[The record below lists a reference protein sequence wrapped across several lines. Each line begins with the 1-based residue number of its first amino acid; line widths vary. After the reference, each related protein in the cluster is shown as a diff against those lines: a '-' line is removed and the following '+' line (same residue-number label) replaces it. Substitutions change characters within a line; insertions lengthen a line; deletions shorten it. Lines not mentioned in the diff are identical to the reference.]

1 MSLLLG
7 TALFAATTL
16 GQTSSGS
23 CPSGSLPANQR
34 LEWTPCPVD
43 GYGYDDNYYYAPTLE
58 CATIDVPLDYT
69 DKDSTSFA
77 LPVVRVP
84 ANNSTPLNKTII
96 FNPGGPG
103 GSGIDALI
111 SFADD
116 LQT

>member
-1 MSLLLG
+1 MSLLLR
-7 TALFAATTL
+7 TALFAVSAL
-16 GQTSSGS
+16 GQTTSGS
-23 CPSGSLPANQR
+23 CPAGSLPADQK

-43 GYGYDDNYYYAPTLE
+43 TYGYDGEYYSAPTLE
-58 CATIDVPLDYT
+58 CATIDLPLDYT
-69 DKDSTSFA
+69 NKSSTSFT

-84 ANNSTPLNKTII
+84 SNSSTPLNKTII

-111 SFADD
+111 NFADS